1 MKILPVIL
9 SVASILG
16 ASVAAQAESILIG
29 ISNPYTGPA
38 AIAAEREKWG
48 IDLAVEEI
56 NEAGGLLGMQIELLP
71 MDNKCNPSEAVN
83 VANKLV
89 EAKVNVIIGAH
100 CSSATLATMPII
112 EKAGIPMV
120 TAVSTSPAITDQ
132 SGVGGNKW
140 EFRINPSDA
149 AMMKTLAGYLAK
161 SGKFSKVAI
170 IGEDTDFG
178 RGGAGAFA
186 DFATEAGVEII
197 STDFAPQGLPDFT
210 PVLTKV
216 SRSKPDAIALFQLGS
231 DQLTMLRNAM
241 QLGLTIPYTGRAEL
255 GGQNEELISA
265 GGMEGS
271 VSAWTYSPEIDT
283 PENKAFAE
291 KIKAKHEISPVLQTW
306 AGYDSVNIIAQAIK
320 EAGSAEPAA
329 IRDALEKIEFTTVMG
344 KTISFDDYNQAGEI
358 VVILGVNDKKV
369 DILSLEQVA
378 K

>member
-149 AMMKTLAGYLAK
+149 AMMKTLAGYLAN

-186 DFATEAGVEII
+186 EFAKEAGVEII

-291 KIKAKHEISPVLQTW
+291 KIKVKHEISPVLQTW

-358 VVILGVNDKKV
+358 VVILGVNDNKV